1 MGAPRRPFDP
11 SKAKISKDLRP
22 IVRAAMDQGWTMTAS
37 GKHLKLTSP
46 DGSHS
51 EPIPGR
57 AHGPLLKAIKHRLRK
72 HGVEGA

>member
-1 MGAPRRPFDP
+1 
-11 SKAKISKDLRP
+11 
-22 IVRAAMDQGWTMTAS
+22 MTAS